1 MGPELIVDAVTTEN
15 VPDFRS
21 KVQKAIK
28 KQKEEMNQMQQLQ
41 QQNE

>member
-1 MGPELIVDAVTTEN
+1 MGPELIVDAITTKS
-15 VPDFRS
+15 VSDFRS